1 MLRWRSHLQFTA
13 DVFASGD
20 RLEDVAAKWAAR
32 FNEHEAR
39 AVAEIVNLVLRAAGC
54 HLRIDEDD
62 IADPDNAPSRVAEI
76 QEEFQTVSYAQS
88 IKCLHILTDTSTS

>member
-1 MLRWRSHLQFTA
+1 MVSTVSIWTAGEYIRLANRATA

-20 RLEDVAAKWAAR
+20 RLEDVAARWVSR

-39 AVAEIVNLVLRAAGC
+39 AVAELVNLVLRAAGC
-54 HLRIDEDD
+54 DLRIDEDD

-76 QEEFQTVSYAQS
+76 QEEFQTVSMLP
-88 IKCLHILTDTSTS
+88 KG

>member
-1 MLRWRSHLQFTA
+1 MTACAA

-20 RLEDVAAKWAAR
+20 RLEDVVASWVAR

-54 HLRIDEDD
+54 NIRINEDD

-76 QEEFQTVSYAQS
+76 QEEFQTVSSCGLMDAYA
-88 IKCLHILTDTSTS
+88 C